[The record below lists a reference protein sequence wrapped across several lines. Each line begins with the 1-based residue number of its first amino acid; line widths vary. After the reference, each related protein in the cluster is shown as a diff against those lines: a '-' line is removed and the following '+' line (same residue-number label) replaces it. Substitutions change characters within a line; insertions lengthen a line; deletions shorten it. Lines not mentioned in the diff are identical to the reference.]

1 MKFHQSKSWKKLA
14 ADFKTP
20 RCIDCGSKVDLQA
33 GHVLPASR
41 FKMMRLWKSNLV
53 NQCAV
58 CNLKLGANIRWSIQ
72 AVKLLSI
79 YAMIKLL
86 KMAGISISVL
96 FFAYVLGRYYYL
108 DTRNNHS
115 TITNH
120 IKAEIVGVYHWAMD
134 KAEEKGGES
143 ITPKDVSY

>member
-1 MKFHQSKSWKKLA
+1 MNFHQSKSWKKLA
-14 ADFKTP
+14 AEFKTP

-86 KMAGISISVL
+86 KYSAAVLIIIILISYI
-96 FFAYVLGRYYYL
+96 YYDVTL
-108 DTRNNHS
+108 NGS
-115 TITNH
+115 TITNQ
-120 IKAEIVGVYHWAMD
+120 IQADFMD
-134 KAEEKGGES
+134 LIQG
-143 ITPKDVSY
+143 TLQ

>member
-14 ADFKTP
+14 AEFKTP

-41 FKMMRLWKSNLV
+41 FKMSRLWKSNLV

-79 YAMIKLL
+79 IML
-86 KMAGISISVL
+86 
-96 FFAYVLGRYYYL
+96 
-108 DTRNNHS
+108 
-115 TITNH
+115 
-120 IKAEIVGVYHWAMD
+120 IKALQYTLKGLIVFILINYIYIDLDRHPYEFSITGQIVGDVLEL
-134 KAEEKGGES
+134 AENLRLS
-143 ITPKDVSY
+143 IFQLSDVQ

>member
-1 MKFHQSKSWKKLA
+1 MLRFTKTPFHQSRSWKKLA
-14 ADFKTP
+14 AEFKTP

-79 YAMIKLL
+79 IMIIKLL
-86 KMAGISISVL
+86 KYSANGLIIIILSSYIYIDMA
-96 FFAYVLGRYYYL
+96 FNA
-108 DTRNNHS
+108 S

-120 IKAEIVGVYHWAMD
+120 IKSNFVSAYQWIDAIEFNNQI
-134 KAEEKGGES
+134 
-143 ITPKDVSY
+143 KDLP